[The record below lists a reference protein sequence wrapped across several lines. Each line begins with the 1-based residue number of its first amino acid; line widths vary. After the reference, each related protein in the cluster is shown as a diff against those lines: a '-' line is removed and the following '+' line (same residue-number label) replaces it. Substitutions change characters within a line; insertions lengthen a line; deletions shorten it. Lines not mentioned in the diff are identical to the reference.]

1 MPIVAI
7 LIVVNSQLQCLHR
20 LSIRVNCKESFV
32 WADAIYGL
40 DAGLAWSAPEAHAQY
55 FTRPAARI
63 LHCLDLLGRTLKFIG
78 RKCTNWQLGRLHKL
92 QYIKPMS
99 IVQPCVLFYPE
110 AIKGCSYTDQG
121 EFPSQKN
128 RIHASQAESFVGCV
142 QLCILWV
149 VESKCLQAKFL
160 SLRYSTSHS
169 NDGCNFEE
177 ALLSLFEV
185 ACVSKKNIFLL
196 TSNWSSAFCWLG
208 FFAQTPFSLFSNGC
222 TWP

>member
-78 RKCTNWQLGRLHKL
+78 RKCTN
-92 QYIKPMS
+92 
-99 IVQPCVLFYPE
+99 
-110 AIKGCSYTDQG
+110 
-121 EFPSQKN
+121 
-128 RIHASQAESFVGCV
+128 
-142 QLCILWV
+142 
-149 VESKCLQAKFL
+149 
-160 SLRYSTSHS
+160 
-169 NDGCNFEE
+169 
-177 ALLSLFEV
+177 
-185 ACVSKKNIFLL
+185 
-196 TSNWSSAFCWLG
+196 
-208 FFAQTPFSLFSNGC
+208 
-222 TWP
+222 